1 GEQGPQ
7 GEQGIQ
13 GERGPQG
20 EQGIQGERGPQG
32 FSFPVTTAVLK
43 NTLPQTI
50 KPNQNIQFNLI
61 SNINNIHFD
70 ATDTIT
76 ILEDGVYV
84 IDFSA
89 STIFSGSAPFGFGI
103 SINGNIPSDNFSAN
117 TIGSSI
123 TFSTI
128 ETLKS
133 RTTITIQST
142 TNTITI
148 PETGDTTV
156 RLSIF
161 RIH

>member
-1 GEQGPQ
+1 PQ
-7 GEQGIQ
+7 GEQGL
-13 GERGPQG
+13 
-20 EQGIQGERGPQG
+20 QG

-43 NTLPQTI
+43 STLPQI
-50 KPNQNIQFNLI
+50 IEPNQNIHFNLT
-61 SNINNIHFD
+61 SNINNIHFN
-70 ATDTIT
+70 ATDTII
-76 ILEDGVYV
+76 ILDDGVYV

-103 SINGNIPSDNFSAN
+103 SINGNIPADNFSAN
-117 TIGSSI
+117 AIGSSI
-123 TFSTI
+123 TFTTI
-128 ETLKS
+128 ETLKAK
-133 RTTITIQST
+133 TTIAIQST

>member
-1 GEQGPQ
+1 ME
-7 GEQGIQ
+7 
-13 GERGPQG
+13 
-20 EQGIQGERGPQG
+20 
-32 FSFPVTTAVLK
+32 
-43 NTLPQTI
+43 
-50 KPNQNIQFNLI
+50 PNQNIQFNLV

-89 STIFSGSAPFGFGI
+89 STIFSGSTPLGFGI
-103 SINGNIPSDNFSAN
+103 AINGNMPSDSFSAN
-117 TIGSSI
+117 AIGSSI

-128 ETLKS
+128 ETLKA
-133 RTTITIQST
+133 RTTIAIQST

-148 PETGDTTV
+148 PDTGDTTV
-156 RLSIF
+156 RLTIF